1 MLSMRIDGNTVLMT
15 GGSSGIGLALAE
27 RFVKLG
33 NIVIICGRREER
45 LKEKIGMRL
54 QPGLRRTGSACLR
67 ISNWTACSRI

>member
-1 MLSMRIDGNTVLMT
+1 MLTMRIDGNTVLMT

-45 LKEKIGMRL
+45 LKEMA
-54 QPGLRRTGSACLR
+54 GSQRATSTIRMLFLLL
-67 ISNWTACSRI
+67 SMPQS